1 MTECDVCIIGSGA
14 GGSPVALELSAAGY
28 DVVVLEKGPFLT
40 QADFYKDELTCCR
53 RSVYTPN
60 LQNEFHVIEDY
71 DGSDEQGQQTWSSE
85 STYDSGWDFWN
96 GNMVGGSSNVMSGYF
111 YRLKPQDFRLRSEY
125 GPIKGANVVD
135 WPISYAD
142 LEPYYSKVEHVVGI
156 SGEVRAHP
164 QQEPRSTKDF
174 PYPPTHEHALAQLI
188 DNTCAQMKLHPLRTA
203 RAILSRPLN
212 TERRSCEYSG
222 YCGSY
227 GCASGAKGSAREALL
242 NVALTTGKCRIIAR
256 AKVNRLI
263 SNTKG
268 EVTHAEYVDATAQTK
283 MISAKIF
290 VVACQAVETSRL
302 LLLSRGVHHEQ
313 GLGNQ
318 HGQVGKNIVF
328 SAGGSGYGEF
338 PYASMSEEMAAQF
351 KVRGPFINRGLQDWY
366 EINDKQ
372 LGRVKGGTVDFLER
386 HPNPITRA
394 SGIKRDENDKLVWGS
409 ALKQQLHAAFTE
421 AQSLRYEIFCDWLPT
436 DNCFV
441 SLDNTAK
448 DQWGIPVAKLRV
460 GYHDHDL
467 VVSEYIMQQCKQV
480 LTRMGAS
487 KVSGS
492 VSGSPPANLQAG
504 GCRFGRD
511 PKSSVLDP
519 DCRIHSA
526 SNVFVT
532 DGSWMP
538 TGGSVPY
545 TWTIYAN
552 AFRVADIIKRQL

>member
-14 GGSPVALELSAAGY
+14 GGSPIALELSAAGY

-40 QADFYKDELTCCR
+40 QADFYKDELACCR

-71 DGSDEQGQQTWSSE
+71 DGSDEQGKQKWSSE

-111 YRLKPQDFRLRSEY
+111 YRLKPQDFHLRSEY

-174 PYPPTHEHALAQLI
+174 PYPPTQEHALAQLI
-188 DNTCAQMKLHPLRTA
+188 DKTCVDMKLHPLCTA
-203 RAILSRPLN
+203 RAILSKPLN
-212 TERRSCEYSG
+212 AERRSCEYSG

-283 MISAKIF
+283 TISARIF

-302 LLLSRGVHHEQ
+302 LLLSRGVNHEQ

-318 HGQVGKNIVF
+318 HGQVGKNMLF

-338 PYASMSEEMAAQF
+338 PYERMSEELAAQY

-366 EINDKQ
+366 EINDTQ
-372 LGRVKGGTVDFLER
+372 LGRVKGGTVDFLLR
-386 HPNPITRA
+386 HPNPINRA
-394 SGIKRDENDKLVWGS
+394 AGIKRDDNDRLVWGS

-421 AQSLRYEIFCDWLPT
+421 TQSLRYEIFCDWLPT
-436 DNCFV
+436 DDCFV
-441 SLDNTAK
+441 SLDNSAN
-448 DQWGIPVAKLRV
+448 DQWGVPVAKLRI

-467 VVSEYIMQQCKQV
+467 AVGEYILQHCKQV

-487 KVSGS
+487 SVSGS

-504 GCRFGRD
+504 GCRFGRE
-511 PKSSVLDP
+511 PKTSVLDP
-519 DCRIHSA
+519 DCRIHTA

-552 AFRVADIIKRQL
+552 AFRVADIIKKQI